1 MIEGWK
7 YETMKDI
14 CEVNQGFQ
22 INISKREKH
31 KRNNNKIYITIQH
44 LNNIGDKEYIKDEDH
59 NDSVV
64 CKKEDVLMTRT
75 GNTGRVVT
83 NVEGVFHNN
92 FFKIN
97 FDRSKID
104 KDFLVYYLN
113 MKSIQTLILKKAGT
127 STIPDLNHKDFY
139 SIPFVYPQNIEE
151 QKAIVSVLSNMD
163 RLIDSLQKTIEKKE
177 KIRLKTTNELLEN
190 NLKRKNFSSKLRKIK
205 LSEIGYTYSG
215 LNGMKLSNFDG
226 GDKRY
231 ITFLNVLNN
240 PIVKE
245 KLFEKFHCDNTQE
258 GVKKGDLFFNTSS
271 ETPEEV
277 AMCST
282 IDYDV
287 NEVYLNSFCF
297 GFRITDNT
305 VDNIYLSYYFRSI
318 YGRNIMKTIAQGS
331 TRFNLPKDKF
341 LNYEIEIPEDINE
354 QKAIVE
360 VLQNMDNEIESLNK
374 KLKKYK
380 QIKEGMME
388 ELLTGK
394 VRIKYE

>member
-44 LNNIGDKEYIKDEDH
+44 LNNIGDEEYIKDEDH

-163 RLIDSLQKTIEKKE
+163 RLIDSLKRTIDKKE
-177 KIRLKTTNELLEN
+177 EIKNGLMQKYFGYNEKQDKYFLSDLLEFRYGDGN
-190 NLKRKNFSSKLRKIK
+190 TIPDNGGEYPIYGANGIVGRYDKYNAENEIVIGHIGTPGTVIWAPGKNFV
-205 LSEIGYTYSG
+205 TY
-215 LNGMKLSNFDG
+215 NGT
-226 GDKRY
+226 
-231 ITFLNVLNN
+231 ITTAKN
-240 PIVKE
+240 PE
-245 KLFEKFHCDNTQE
+245 L
-258 GVKKGDLFFNTSS
+258 
-271 ETPEEV
+271 
-277 AMCST
+277 
-282 IDYDV
+282 
-287 NEVYLNSFCF
+287 
-297 GFRITDNT
+297 
-305 VDNIYLSYYFRSI
+305 IYLKYCYYALTKLNIPNIAFGSSQPFLSYDKLKKMEI
-318 YGRNIMKTIAQGS
+318 YIPKNKEVQVKIANML
-331 TRFNLPKDKF
+331 T
-341 LNYEIEIPEDINE
+341 
-354 QKAIVE
+354 
-360 VLQNMDNEIESLNK
+360 NMDNEIELLNK
-374 KLKKYK
+374 KLQKYK

>member
-44 LNNIGDKEYIKDEDH
+44 LNNVGDEEYIKDKDH

-190 NLKRKNFSSKLRKIK
+190 NLKRENFSGKLRKIK

-215 LNGMKLSNFDG
+215 LNGMKSSNFDG

-258 GVKKGDLFFNTSS
+258 RVKKGDLFFNTSS

-282 IDYDV
+282 INYDV

-305 VDNIYLSYYFRSI
+305 VNNIYLSYYFRST

-360 VLQNMDNEIESLNK
+360 VLLNIDNEIELLNK
-374 KLKKYK
+374 KMQKYK
-380 QIKEGMME
+380 QIKECLME